1 MPYKKILEKIMN
13 IQTHE
18 NLLVYNP
25 KYTVQEINNILK
37 ENNLDGLRFFCFF
50 EEDRVTDF
58 SFLKEI
64 THLNTLSLFL
74 MDEVTFDFLY
84 DLASLKSLHIQT
96 LFFPIDFARLPQLN
110 TLSLQWNKSNVINLH
125 ALRNLSHLSI
135 SEFTEGDL
143 EVISTLTS
151 LRSLAMATA
160 KCKTLKG
167 IEKLVNLEAL
177 SIGAFRQ
184 LADISAISGQD
195 KLRYLEFDICPK
207 MRDFSPLGKLQNLEI
222 LELLDCKNLE
232 SIQFVKDMKK
242 LEQLSIL
249 GTTVVNDFD
258 LTPAANIARVYGG
271 FGKKYNISLKD
282 KELPNAR
289 RSFKGFVM
297 KSINN

>member
-1 MPYKKILEKIMN
+1 MN

-25 KYTVQEINNILK
+25 KYTLQEINNILK

-50 EEDRVTDF
+50 EEDRVTNF

-74 MDEVTFDFLY
+74 MDEVDFDFLY
-84 DLASLKSLHIQT
+84 DLPSLKNLHIQT
-96 LFFPIDFARLPQLN
+96 LFSPIDFARLPQL
-110 TLSLQWNKSNVINLH
+110 TALGLQWNNSNLVNLH
-125 ALRNLSHLSI
+125 ALRNLNHLSI

-143 EVISTLTS
+143 KVIPSLTS
-151 LRSLAMATA
+151 LKSLAMATA
-160 KCKTLKG
+160 KCKTLNG
-167 IEKLVNLEAL
+167 IEKLVNLEAVSL
-177 SIGAFRQ
+177 GAFRG
-184 LADISAISGQD
+184 LKDITAISRLE

-207 MRDFSPLGKLQNLEI
+207 MQDFSPLGRLQNLEI

-242 LEQLSIL
+242 LEQLSLL
-249 GTTVVNDFD
+249 GTTVVNDYD
-258 LTPAANIARVYGG
+258 LSPATDVARVYGG

-297 KSINN
+297 KSISN